1 LASLARHRLLEGDAA
16 ERLADAYRAFRA
28 VIHRNALQD
37 LPALA
42 PDDQLADERAV
53 VRDLW
58 RTLMGG

>member
-1 LASLARHRLLEGDAA
+1 LDTLARHRLLEGDAA

-28 VIHRNALQD
+28 VIHRNALQEQ
-37 LPALA
+37 PALA
-42 PDDQLADERAV
+42 PDDHLAAERAL